1 MANAAK
7 IVCTLGP
14 ASQSEETVLDMVRA
28 GMSVARLNFSH
39 GHHEE
44 HAARE
49 RVVRRASDAAGRAVG
64 VMADLQGPKIRLGR
78 FREQRVQLLEG
89 AEFSIT
95 VAPVEGTARIASCTY
110 PELARD
116 VTPGSTL
123 LIDDG
128 LVRLEALSSDGETVR
143 CRVVEG
149 GWVSDSKGI
158 NLPGVA
164 ISAPALTAK
173 DAEDLRFALGL
184 GVDFVALSF
193 VRSPQDIDAVRAVMD
208 AVGRR
213 VPVIAKL
220 EKPEAVDRLAEV
232 VDAFDAVMVARGDLG
247 VELPLE
253 RVPLVQKSA
262 IRMARRQAKPV
273 IVATQMLESM
283 VQNARPTRAEASDV
297 ANAVLD
303 GADAVMLSAETSV
316 GRHPVTAVETMARI
330 IGGAGADHMDPVPE
344 LRSLPGVADAVTSA
358 AVEIAGHIGA
368 VAIVAFTETGSS
380 ALRLARHRPELPL
393 MAFTPHPATRS
404 RLSVVWGLET
414 FVVPAVESTD
424 DMVAMVE
431 TNLLALGRARIGD
444 RVVVVAGTPPR
455 QAGTTNTIRVRK
467 LGS

>member
-1 MANAAK
+1 
-7 IVCTLGP
+7 
-14 ASQSEETVLDMVRA
+14 
-28 GMSVARLNFSH
+28 
-39 GHHEE
+39 
-44 HAARE
+44 
-49 RVVRRASDAAGRAVG
+49 
-64 VMADLQGPKIRLGR
+64 
-78 FREQRVQLLEG
+78 
-89 AEFSIT
+89 
-95 VAPVEGTARIASCTY
+95 
-110 PELARD
+110 
-116 VTPGSTL
+116 
-123 LIDDG
+123 
-128 LVRLEALSSDGETVR
+128 
-143 CRVVEG
+143 
-149 GWVSDSKGI
+149 
-158 NLPGVA
+158 
-164 ISAPALTAK
+164 
-173 DAEDLRFALGL
+173 
-184 GVDFVALSF
+184 
-193 VRSPQDIDAVRAVMD
+193 
-208 AVGRR
+208 
-213 VPVIAKL
+213 
-220 EKPEAVDRLAEV
+220 
-232 VDAFDAVMVARGDLG
+232 
-247 VELPLE
+247 
-253 RVPLVQKSA
+253 
-262 IRMARRQAKPV
+262 
-273 IVATQMLESM
+273 MLESM